1 MKQELKQDEVTQEQP
16 EVASKETTGVTPE
29 APSTEEKKTSER
41 PRTEEEF
48 RKLQSK
54 MTKAIQEA
62 QSYGASLK
70 SVQSELQ
77 ELRRKGE
84 QERLEARKREIADLD
99 GDPEGQGK
107 LRRKHQLE
115 DELNLLEEKKRDEEG
130 AVARKYDQ
138 AMGLAKEYDLS
149 LTEARELLDATTPKE
164 MELMAQLKAREKE
177 KVQIT
182 STEKTGFKPD
192 SGTSDTGGEDDE
204 AFIKRYAE
212 GKSDDHKRARK
223 ILQKI

>member
-1 MKQELKQDEVTQEQP
+1 MEQELKQDGEVKEQVQETP
-16 EVASKETTGVTPE
+16 SEPVSKT
-29 APSTEEKKTSER
+29 PSTEEKATSKKDER
-41 PRTEEEF
+41 VYTPDEF
-48 RKLQSK
+48 RKMQSMK
-54 MTKAIQEA
+54 DKAENL
-62 QSYGASLK
+62 YK

-138 AMGLAKEYDLS
+138 AMDLAKQYDLS